1 MYFLPVT
8 EGKRTNRA
16 SATVRSSLSH
26 IKMPT
31 TKWPDLRTTDPI
43 SASEHL
49 AALQSDFNTLRTFSS
64 STGKDRRIP
73 TDLFRRLH
81 DSYTALNQKLAGA
94 ISRQL
99 GPQTEAAGAVLNKD
113 IPQHASEGTALNNLD
128 WLESTLD
135 DSVLTFGVVMEGVR
149 VDRLNLRPRTRNYMA
164 TQMLAA
170 ANASALPS
178 LVNQKDLLSVQY
190 RNSKKRGVANLEIE
204 FATPEQGN
212 EAILRGL
219 KWEEK
224 KHRCTRLV
232 RDSEVQTCKNCQR
245 FGHTLSECTNE
256 TACKQ
261 CFGPHPSTNCGR
273 RPQTCN
279 YCGKMHTPGSVC
291 SSYSAE
297 RRKAKAV
304 VQFQQPLWP
313 VTEDANPIHPLAL
326 GSRPSIAHSLPIPR
340 PFQRAPPRDSDQIG
354 YHANVRSSP
363 TYGTAELAGAAVAS
377 PRGNHLAR
385 YPPELFVWK
394 LTHRQQLLR

>member
-1 MYFLPVT
+1 
-8 EGKRTNRA
+8 
-16 SATVRSSLSH
+16 
-26 IKMPT
+26 
-31 TKWPDLRTTDPI
+31 
-43 SASEHL
+43 
-49 AALQSDFNTLRTFSS
+49 
-64 STGKDRRIP
+64 
-73 TDLFRRLH
+73 
-81 DSYTALNQKLAGA
+81 
-94 ISRQL
+94 
-99 GPQTEAAGAVLNKD
+99 
-113 IPQHASEGTALNNLD
+113 
-128 WLESTLD
+128 
-135 DSVLTFGVVMEGVR
+135 MEGVR

-190 RNSKKRGVANLEIE
+190 RNSKKRGVANLEIEFATPEQGNEAILRGLKWEEKKHRCTRLVRDSEVQTCKNCQRFGHTLSECTNETACKQCFGPHPSTNCGRRPQTCNYCGKMHTPGSVCSSYSKKRGVANLEIE